1 MGSVGLSSER
11 HGDSIE
17 AIRQYIFKEDG
28 AAEGRENKE
37 RRVWLFEEGVV
48 EDDSISG
55 MEHI

>member
-1 MGSVGLSSER
+1 MGLSSER